1 MKLLDLSHSRS
12 PTLTVIQQRLRS
24 LSVALLSSYLLSSC
38 TILIPDPIENNIA
51 PIQRIEQ
58 AEIRSLVNEDLLNV
72 DPPIRTPV
80 IAVYRDSFT
89 DQTGARRSNS
99 QFATFSTAITQAP
112 HAYLI
117 RALQHAGKNN
127 DGFFSVVERVG
138 LDHVTKER
146 QLIRSTR
153 ESFDE
158 NQKLPPLVFAGLI
171 MEGGVI
177 GYESNTTSGGLG
189 ARWLGIGTSKAYR
202 RDTVQVSLR
211 TVSVTTGKVLM
222 EVLVSKTILSASLDN
237 DVFRFVADSTELVE
251 VEGGVVRNE
260 SVNIALQAAIETAVL
275 QTIEEGVSYGYWT
288 VRR

>member
-12 PTLTVIQQRLRS
+12 PTLTVIPQRLRS

-38 TILIPDPIENNIA
+38 TILIPDPIENTI
-51 PIQRIEQ
+51 PPVQKIEQ
-58 AEIRSLVNEDLLNV
+58 AEIRGLVNEDLLNV

-117 RALQHAGKNN
+117 RALQHAGKNK

-158 NQKLPPLVFAGLI
+158 KQKLPPLVFAGLI

-177 GYESNTTSGGLG
+177 GYESNTTSGGAG
-189 ARWLGIGTSKAYR
+189 ARYLGIGTSKAYR